1 MQKKILASIM
11 ALAMVLSL
19 TPVTASAVEGDT
31 LPQVADMDIVYNGS
45 DVEKNNVNGSLV
57 FTATGDT
64 QVVDYTATVSLS
76 DGAVF
81 TPTTHNAGDLYVE
94 AATSNEVTLKFDIM
108 VGPVDLKDDQFALI
122 LESTDGTT
130 WTGGF
135 ENASD
140 LTLDMLAGYLTSQN
154 IQVAAGALGTGSEAQ
169 QILVNQDAEEVVLA
183 LCAPNATVYTVDY
196 VVDDNTTIT
205 WKLPAGAEIPAI
217 VPELTGGQEFA
228 GWYTDSDRSISF
240 TEGTPVTS
248 NTTLY
253 AKVNPLSEAET
264 FLQALKAHRDVTIC
278 TKTQWDTFVANSDV
292 VVADQLIT
300 LGQDINCANTTYQ
313 SMTFAGNF
321 NGNGK
326 TISNA
331 TFSATSDTPSGESC
345 SGMFATLGHG
355 QIVANLTLDNI
366 DVEYAGEY
374 AGVLAGMVD
383 GWSNDR
389 ALVQNVQVRN
399 SSVSGRSAGGVA
411 GFIRNADVRYCSSRD
426 TTITGVAN
434 GGGIV
439 GLNNSKVEYCYSTTS
454 PTALPEF
461 LKGHAGGVV
470 GKNVRG
476 AYTEYCW
483 ATMAVVGGS
492 GEGAEAGGTD
502 IGVFDNVSNSTTV
515 RDFTLKGFTQD
526 CWVRAA
532 GTATDFNTSVVTYPF
547 TAAN

>member
-1 MQKKILASIM
+1 MKKRFLACLL
-11 ALAMVLSL
+11 ALCLLVCFA
-19 TPVTASAVEGDT
+19 PAAFAAEGDAV
-31 LPQVADMDIVYNGS
+31 PQVANMSIAYDGTDIVKENA
-45 DVEKNNVNGSLV
+45 NGSLV

-64 QVVDYTATVSLS
+64 QVVDYTATVTLS

-81 TPTTHNAGDLYVE
+81 TPTGHNTGDLYVE
-94 AATSNEVTLKFDIM
+94 SATNTEVTLKFDIT
-108 VGPVDLKDDQFALI
+108 VGPVDLKNDQFALV

-135 ENASD
+135 ENAGS

-154 IQVAAGALGTGSEAQ
+154 IQIAEGALGSGSVAQ
-169 QILVNQDAEEVVLA
+169 QILVNQDTEEVMLA

-196 VVDDNTTIT
+196 VVDDTTTVT
-205 WKLPAGAEIPAI
+205 WKLPAGAKIPAI
-217 VPELTGGQEFA
+217 VPELTSGETFV
-228 GWYTDSDRSISF
+228 GWFTDSNRSNSF
-240 TEGTPVTS
+240 VEGTTITG

-253 AKVNPLSEAET
+253 AKVNALSEVEA
-264 FLQALKAHRDVTIC
+264 FLQALKAHENVTIS
-278 TKTQWDTFVANSDV
+278 TKAEWDTFVANSDV

-300 LGQDINCANTTYQ
+300 LGADINCDDTTYQ
-313 SMTFAGNF
+313 SMAFAGNF
-321 NGNGK
+321 DGNGK

-331 TFSATSDTPSGESC
+331 TFEATSNTPSGEEC
-345 SGMFATLGHG
+345 NGLFATLGHG
-355 QIVANLTLDNI
+355 QVVANLTLNNI

-411 GFIRNADVRYCSSRD
+411 GFIRNADVVYCSSRD

-439 GLNNSKVEYCYSTTS
+439 GLSNGKVEYSYSTTT

-461 LKGHAGGVV
+461 LRGSAGGVV

-476 AYTEYCW
+476 AFTEYCW
-483 ATMAVVGGS
+483 STMKVVGTKGT
-492 GEGAEAGGTD
+492 GTEAAGTD
-502 IGVFDNVSNSTTV
+502 ICALEVNEDMWED
-515 RDFTLKGFTQD
+515 DFEAAGFVQD
-526 CWVRAA
+526 CWDLDA
-532 GTATDFNTSVVTYPF
+532 GSATDFNYEEIEYAFIVNS
-547 TAAN
+547 

>member
-1 MQKKILASIM
+1 MKKRFLACLL
-11 ALAMVLSL
+11 ALCLLVCFA
-19 TPVTASAVEGDT
+19 PAAFAAEGDVV
-31 LPQVADMDIVYNGS
+31 PQVANMSIAYDGTDIVKENA
-45 DVEKNNVNGSLV
+45 NGSLV

-64 QVVDYTATVSLS
+64 QVVDYTATVTLS

-81 TPTTHNAGDLYVE
+81 TPTGHNTGDLYVE
-94 AATSNEVTLKFDIM
+94 SATNTEVTLKFDIT
-108 VGPVDLKDDQFALI
+108 VGPVDLKNDQFALV

-135 ENASD
+135 ENAGS

-154 IQVAAGALGTGSEAQ
+154 IQIAEGALGSGSVAQ
-169 QILVNQDAEEVVLA
+169 QILVNQDTEEVMLA

-196 VVDDNTTIT
+196 VVDDTTTVT
-205 WKLPAGAEIPAI
+205 WKLPAGATIPAI
-217 VPELTGGQEFA
+217 VPELTSGETFA
-228 GWYTDSDRSISF
+228 GWFTDSNRSSSF
-240 TEGTPVTS
+240 VEGTTITG

-253 AKVNPLSEAET
+253 AKVTTTVPEGT
-264 FLQALKAHRDVTIC
+264 FLEKLTEGEDVTID
-278 TKTQWDTFVANSDV
+278 TKDEWDTFVANSDV

-300 LGQDINCANTTYQ
+300 LGENIDCDDTTYQ

-331 TFSATSDTPSGESC
+331 TFEATSNTPSGEEC
-345 SGMFATLGHG
+345 NGLFATLGHG
-355 QIVANLTLDNI
+355 QVVANLTLDNI

-411 GFIRNADVRYCSSRD
+411 GFIRNADVVYCSSRD

-434 GGGIV
+434 GGGVV
-439 GLNNSKVEYCYSTTS
+439 GLNNGKVEYSYSTAT
-454 PTALPEF
+454 PTALPSF
-461 LKGHAGGVV
+461 LGGSAGGVV
-470 GKNVRG
+470 AKSVRG
-476 AYTEYCW
+476 GSSNYCW
-483 ATMAVVGGS
+483 AYMDVVGATKDGAGPEENSAEVTAQGTYAQLLAAQFPAQYWMPATDGS
-492 GEGAEAGGTD
+492 AELN
-502 IGVFDNVSNSTTV
+502 FDNIE
-515 RDFTLKGFTQD
+515 
-526 CWVRAA
+526 
-532 GTATDFNTSVVTYPF
+532 
-547 TAAN
+547 

>member
-1 MQKKILASIM
+1 MKQKLLASAM
-11 ALAMVLSL
+11 ALTMVLSL
-19 TPVTASAVEGDT
+19 TPVTALAAEGDT

-45 DVEKNNVNGSLV
+45 DVEKDNVNGSLV

-169 QILVNQDAEEVVLA
+169 QILVNQDAEEVMLA

-196 VVDDNTTIT
+196 VVNDNTTIT

-228 GWYTDSDRSISF
+228 GWYTDFGRTIPF

-253 AKVNPLSEAET
+253 AKVNALSEEDA
-264 FLQALKAHRDVTIC
+264 FLQALKAHQNVIID
-278 TKTQWDTFVANSDV
+278 TKAKWDTFVANSDV

-300 LGQDINCANTTYQ
+300 LGDDIDCKNTTYD

-331 TFSATSDTPSGESC
+331 TFSATSDTPSGEAC

-374 AGVLAGMVD
+374 AGALAGMVD

-411 GFIRNADVRYCSSRD
+411 GFIRNADVIYCSSRD
-426 TTITGVAN
+426 TSVTGVAN
-434 GGGIV
+434 GGGVV
-439 GLNNSKVEYCYSTTS
+439 GLNNGKVEYCYSTVT
-454 PTALPEF
+454 PTALPSLF
-461 LKGHAGGVV
+461 GGSAGGVV
-470 GKNVRG
+470 GKSVRG
-476 AYTEYCW
+476 GSSNYCW
-483 ATMAVVGGS
+483 AYMDVVGATKDGAGPEENSAEVTAQGTYAQLLAAQFPAQYWMSTTDGS
-492 GEGAEAGGTD
+492 AEFN
-502 IGVFDNVSNSTTV
+502 FDNIEYTFVQNS
-515 RDFTLKGFTQD
+515 
-526 CWVRAA
+526 
-532 GTATDFNTSVVTYPF
+532 
-547 TAAN
+547 

>member
-1 MQKKILASIM
+1 MRQKLLASAM

-19 TPVTASAVEGDT
+19 TPVTALAAEGDT

-45 DVEKNNVNGSLV
+45 DVEKDNVNGSLV

-154 IQVAAGALGTGSEAQ
+154 IQVVAGALGTGSEAQ

-228 GWYTDSDRSISF
+228 GWCTDFDRTIPF

-253 AKVNPLSEAET
+253 AKVNALSEEEA
-264 FLQALKAHRDVTIC
+264 FLQALKAHQNVIID
-278 TKTQWDTFVANSDV
+278 TKAKWDTFVANSDV

-300 LGQDINCANTTYQ
+300 LGDDIDCKNTTYD

-355 QIVANLTLDNI
+355 QIVANLTLDDI

-374 AGVLAGMVD
+374 AGALAGMVD

-411 GFIRNADVRYCSSRD
+411 GFIRNVDVIYCSSRD
-426 TTITGVAN
+426 TSVTGVAN
-434 GGGIV
+434 GGGVV
-439 GLNNSKVEYCYSTTS
+439 GLNNGKVEYCYSTVT
-454 PTALPEF
+454 PTALPSLF
-461 LKGHAGGVV
+461 GGSAGGVV
-470 GKNVRG
+470 GKSVRG
-476 AYTEYCW
+476 GSSNYCW
-483 ATMAVVGGS
+483 AYMDVVGATKDGAGPEENSAEVTAQGTYAQLLAAQFPAQYWMSATDGS
-492 GEGAEAGGTD
+492 AEFN
-502 IGVFDNVSNSTTV
+502 FDNIEYTFVQNS
-515 RDFTLKGFTQD
+515 
-526 CWVRAA
+526 
-532 GTATDFNTSVVTYPF
+532 
-547 TAAN
+547 

>member
-1 MQKKILASIM
+1 MKKRFLACLLVVCLLVCF
-11 ALAMVLSL
+11 APA
-19 TPVTASAVEGDT
+19 AFAAEGDAV
-31 LPQVADMDIVYNGS
+31 PQVANMSIAYNGTDIVKENA
-45 DVEKNNVNGSLV
+45 NGSLV

-64 QVVDYTATVSLS
+64 QVVDYTATVTLS

-81 TPTTHNAGDLYVE
+81 TPTGHNTGDLYVE
-94 AATSNEVTLKFDIM
+94 SATNTEVTLKFDIT
-108 VGPVDLKDDQFALI
+108 VGPVDLKNDQFALV

-135 ENASD
+135 ENAGS

-154 IQVAAGALGTGSEAQ
+154 IQIAEGALGSGSVAQ
-169 QILVNQDAEEVVLA
+169 QILVNQDTEEVMLA

-196 VVDDNTTIT
+196 VVDDTTT
-205 WKLPAGAEIPAI
+205 VAWKLPAGATIPAI
-217 VPELTGGQEFA
+217 VPELTSGETFA
-228 GWYTDSDRSISF
+228 GWFTDSNRSSSF
-240 TEGTPVTS
+240 VEGTTITG
-248 NTTLY
+248 NTILY
-253 AKVNPLSEAET
+253 AKVNALSEAEA
-264 FLQALKAHRDVTIC
+264 FLQALKAHENVTIS
-278 TKTQWDTFVANSDV
+278 TKAEWDTFVANSDV

-300 LGQDINCANTTYQ
+300 LGENIDCDDTTYQ

-331 TFSATSDTPSGESC
+331 TFEATSNTPSGEEC
-345 SGMFATLGHG
+345 NGLFATLGHG

-411 GFIRNADVRYCSSRD
+411 GFIRNADVVYCSSRD

-434 GGGIV
+434 GGGVV
-439 GLNNSKVEYCYSTTS
+439 GLNNGKVEYSYSTAT
-454 PTALPEF
+454 PTALPSF
-461 LKGHAGGVV
+461 LGGSAGGVV
-470 GKNVRG
+470 GKSVRG
-476 AYTEYCW
+476 GSSNYCW
-483 ATMAVVGGS
+483 AYMDVVGATKDGAGPEENSAEVTAQGTYAQLLAAQFPAQYWMSATDGS
-492 GEGAEAGGTD
+492 AEFN
-502 IGVFDNVSNSTTV
+502 FDNIEYTFVQNS
-515 RDFTLKGFTQD
+515 
-526 CWVRAA
+526 
-532 GTATDFNTSVVTYPF
+532 
-547 TAAN
+547 

>member
-1 MQKKILASIM
+1 MKKRFLACLLVVCLLVCF
-11 ALAMVLSL
+11 APA
-19 TPVTASAVEGDT
+19 AFAAEGDAV
-31 LPQVADMDIVYNGS
+31 PQVANMSIAYDGTDIVKENA
-45 DVEKNNVNGSLV
+45 NGSLV

-169 QILVNQDAEEVVLA
+169 QILVNQDAEEVMLA

-217 VPELTGGQEFA
+217 TPELTGGQTFES
-228 GWYTDSDRSISF
+228 WCTDSDRSIPF
-240 TEGTPVTS
+240 AEGTPVTS

-253 AKVNPLSEAET
+253 AKVGTLSEEAA
-264 FLQALKAHRDVTIC
+264 FLQELKAHRDVTIC

-331 TFSATSDTPSGESC
+331 TFSATSDTPSGEAC

-374 AGVLAGMVD
+374 AGALVGMVD

-411 GFIRNADVRYCSSRD
+411 GFIRNADVIYCSSQD
-426 TTITGVAN
+426 TRVTGVAN
-434 GGGIV
+434 GGGVV
-439 GLNNSKVEYCYSTTS
+439 GLNNGKVEFCYSTVT
-454 PTALPEF
+454 PTALPS
-461 LKGHAGGVV
+461 LLGGSAGGVI

-476 AYTEYCW
+476 GNNNFCW
-483 ATMAVVGGS
+483 AYMKVVGA
-492 GEGAEAGGTD
+492 EKDGAGLDLNSLVANDGMIIDDFEAKD
-502 IGVFDNVSNSTTV
+502 FD
-515 RDFTLKGFTQD
+515 QD
-526 CWVRAA
+526 CWME
-532 GTATDFNTSVVTYPF
+532 GTDTPVDFDPDVVTYSF
-547 TAAN
+547 TEET

>member
-1 MQKKILASIM
+1 MKQKLLASAM

-19 TPVTASAVEGDT
+19 TPVTALAAEGDT

-45 DVEKNNVNGSLV
+45 DVEKDNVNGSLV

-169 QILVNQDAEEVVLA
+169 QILVNQDAEEVMLA

-228 GWYTDSDRSISF
+228 GWCTDFGRTIPF

-253 AKVNPLSEAET
+253 AKVNALSEEEA
-264 FLQALKAHRDVTIC
+264 FLQALKAHQNVTID
-278 TKTQWDTFVANSDV
+278 TKAEWDTFVANSDV

-300 LGQDINCANTTYQ
+300 LGDDIDCENTTYD

-331 TFSATSDTPSGESC
+331 TFSATSDTPSGEAC

-374 AGVLAGMVD
+374 AGALAGMVD

-411 GFIRNADVRYCSSRD
+411 GFIRNADVIYCSSQD
-426 TTITGVAN
+426 TRVTGVAN
-434 GGGIV
+434 GGGVV
-439 GLNNSKVEYCYSTTS
+439 GLNNGKVEFCYSTVT
-454 PTALPEF
+454 PTALPSF
-461 LKGHAGGVV
+461 LGGSAGGVI
-470 GKNVRG
+470 GKSVRG
-476 AYTEYCW
+476 GNNNFCW
-483 ATMAVVGGS
+483 AYMQVVGA
-492 GEGAEAGGTD
+492 EKDGAGQNLNSLVANDGMTIDNFEANG
-502 IGVFDNVSNSTTV
+502 FD
-515 RDFTLKGFTQD
+515 QD
-526 CWVRAA
+526 CWME
-532 GTATDFNTSVVTYPF
+532 GTDTPVDFDPDVVTYPF
-547 TAAN
+547 GGNT

>member
-1 MQKKILASIM
+1 MKQKLLASAM

-19 TPVTASAVEGDT
+19 TPVTALAAEGDT
-31 LPQVADMDIVYNGS
+31 LPQVADMNIVYNGS
-45 DVEKNNVNGSLV
+45 DVEKDNVNGSLV

-81 TPTTHNAGDLYVE
+81 TPATDHSSGELYVE
-94 AATSNEVTLKFDIM
+94 SATTDEVTLKFDIM

-169 QILVNQDAEEVVLA
+169 QILVNQDAAKVMLA

-196 VVDDNTTIT
+196 VVDDTTTIT

-228 GWYTDSDRSISF
+228 GWYTDFGRTIPF

-253 AKVNPLSEAET
+253 AKVNALSEEEA
-264 FLQALKAHRDVTIC
+264 FLQALKAHQNVTID
-278 TKTQWDTFVANSDV
+278 TKAKWDTFVANSDV

-300 LGQDINCANTTYQ
+300 LGDDIDCKNTTYD

-331 TFSATSDTPSGESC
+331 TFSATSDTPSGEAC

-374 AGVLAGMVD
+374 AGALAGMVD

-411 GFIRNADVRYCSSRD
+411 GFIRNADVIYCSSRD
-426 TTITGVAN
+426 TSVTGVAN
-434 GGGIV
+434 GGGVV
-439 GLNNSKVEYCYSTTS
+439 GLNNGKVEYCYSTVT
-454 PTALPEF
+454 PTALPSLF
-461 LKGHAGGVV
+461 GGSAGGVV
-470 GKNVRG
+470 GKSVRG
-476 AYTEYCW
+476 GSSNYCW
-483 ATMAVVGGS
+483 AYMDVVGATKDGAGPEENSAEVTAQGTYAQLLAAQFPAQYWMSTTDGS
-492 GEGAEAGGTD
+492 AEFN
-502 IGVFDNVSNSTTV
+502 FDNIEYTFVQNS
-515 RDFTLKGFTQD
+515 
-526 CWVRAA
+526 
-532 GTATDFNTSVVTYPF
+532 
-547 TAAN
+547 

>member
-1 MQKKILASIM
+1 MEE
-11 ALAMVLSL
+11 VGVG
-19 TPVTASAVEGDT
+19 T
-31 LPQVADMDIVYNGS
+31 
-45 DVEKNNVNGSLV
+45 
-57 FTATGDT
+57 
-64 QVVDYTATVSLS
+64 
-76 DGAVF
+76 
-81 TPTTHNAGDLYVE
+81 
-94 AATSNEVTLKFDIM
+94 VTLKFNLTVGDVDISA
-108 VGPVDLKDDQFALI
+108 DQFALT
-122 LESTDGTT
+122 LEETEGNV

-135 ENASD
+135 EDAVGLS
-140 LTLDMLAGYLTSQN
+140 LETLAGYLVDQD
-154 IQVAAGALGTGSEAQ
+154 IQLAAGALGAGSEARD
-169 QILVNQDAEEVVLA
+169 ILVNMDDEKVVLV
-183 LCAPNATVYTVDY
+183 LCDPDAVVYTVDY
-196 VVDDNTTIT
+196 VVDDDTTIT
-205 WKLPAGAEIPAI
+205 WRLPAGAEIPAI

-240 TEGTPVTS
+240 T
-248 NTTLY
+248 
-253 AKVNPLSEAET
+253 KVNALSEAEA
-264 FLQALKAHRDVTIC
+264 FLQALKAHQNVTIY
-278 TKTQWDTFVANSDV
+278 TKTEWDTFVANSDV

-300 LGQDINCANTTYQ
+300 LGDDIDCDDTTYQ

-374 AGVLAGMVD
+374 AGALAGMVD

-426 TTITGVAN
+426 TTITGLAN

-439 GLNNSKVEYCYSTTS
+439 GLSNAKVEYCYSTTS
-454 PTALPEF
+454 PTALTF
-461 LKGHAGGVV
+461 LGGCAGGVV

-492 GEGAEAGGTD
+492 GTGTEAGGTD

-547 TAAN
+547 TVAN

>member
-1 MQKKILASIM
+1 MKQKLLASAM
-11 ALAMVLSL
+11 ALTMVLSL
-19 TPVTASAVEGDT
+19 TPVTALAAEGDT
-31 LPQVADMDIVYNGS
+31 LPQVADMDIVYDGS
-45 DVEKNNVNGSLV
+45 DVEKDNVNGSLV

-81 TPTTHNAGDLYVE
+81 TPATAHDSGELYVE
-94 AATSNEVTLKFDIM
+94 TATSSEVTLKFDIT
-108 VGPVDLKDDQFALI
+108 VGPVDLKNDQFALI

-140 LTLDMLAGYLTSQN
+140 LTLDMLAGYLTNRN
-154 IQVAAGALGTGSEAQ
+154 IQVAAGALGAGSEAQ
-169 QILVNQDAEEVVLA
+169 QILVNQDANDVMLV
-183 LCAPNATVYTVDY
+183 LCAPDATVYTVDY

-228 GWYTDSDRSISF
+228 GWYTDFGRTIPF

-253 AKVNPLSEAET
+253 AKVNALSEEDA
-264 FLQALKAHRDVTIC
+264 FLQALKAHQNVTIY
-278 TKTQWDTFVANSDV
+278 TKTEWDTFVANSDV
-292 VVADQLIT
+292 VIADQLIT
-300 LGQDINCANTTYQ
+300 LGDDIDCENTTYD

-374 AGVLAGMVD
+374 AGALAGMVD

-411 GFIRNADVRYCSSRD
+411 GFIRNADVIYCSSRD
-426 TTITGVAN
+426 TSVTGVAN
-434 GGGIV
+434 GGGVV
-439 GLNNSKVEYCYSTTS
+439 GLNNGKVEYCYSTVT
-454 PTALPEF
+454 PTALPSLF
-461 LKGHAGGVV
+461 GGSAGGVV
-470 GKNVRG
+470 GKSVRG
-476 AYTEYCW
+476 GSSNYCW
-483 ATMAVVGGS
+483 AYMDVVGATKDGAGPEENSAEVSAQGTYAQLLAAQFPPQYWMPAADGS
-492 GEGAEAGGTD
+492 AEFN
-502 IGVFDNVSNSTTV
+502 FDNIEYTFVQNS
-515 RDFTLKGFTQD
+515 
-526 CWVRAA
+526 
-532 GTATDFNTSVVTYPF
+532 
-547 TAAN
+547 